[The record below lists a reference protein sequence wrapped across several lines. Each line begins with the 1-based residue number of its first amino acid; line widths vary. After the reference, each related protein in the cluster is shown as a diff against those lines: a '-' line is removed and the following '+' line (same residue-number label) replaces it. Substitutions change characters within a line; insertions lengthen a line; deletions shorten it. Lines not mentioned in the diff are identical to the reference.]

1 MPGRHNEKG
10 QATQAH
16 PRYFNQ
22 NLISQKDI
30 NTSTLSALDRRL
42 WFVLVTTMS
51 VTVIKR
57 EFDKKSLRYAICDFQ
72 CAKVHI
78 FPEPPPIPPKNLAI
92 FTITPNYCSKHS
104 PQHSPQAKH
113 DTPLKSRS
121 TL

>member
-1 MPGRHNEKG
+1 MPVRRNEKG

-51 VTVIKR
+51 VTVVKR

-78 FPEPPPIPPKNLAI
+78 FPEPPPISSKKFSN
-92 FTITPNYCSKHS
+92 FHNNPNYCSK
-104 PQHSPQAKH
+104 HSPQAKH